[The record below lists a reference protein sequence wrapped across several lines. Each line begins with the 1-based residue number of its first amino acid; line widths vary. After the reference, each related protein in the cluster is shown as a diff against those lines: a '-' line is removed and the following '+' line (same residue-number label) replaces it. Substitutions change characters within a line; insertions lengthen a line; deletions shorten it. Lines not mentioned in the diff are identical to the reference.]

1 MMSNNDWYVVIVLG
15 LVGYWGTSAI
25 IRFFKKENDWTSSQK
40 NYSEEARSSESKNQ
54 NNDAWYLVLDVPQNA
69 SLDEVRLA
77 YKRKISMYHPD
88 KVSNMGPEFNEIA
101 QQKTKQINAA
111 YDDAIK
117 QFNS

>member
-1 MMSNNDWYVVIVLG
+1 M
-15 LVGYWGTSAI
+15 
-25 IRFFKKENDWTSSQK
+25 RPP
-40 NYSEEARSSESKNQ
+40 ESKNS
-54 NNDAWYLVLDVPQNA
+54 DWHLVLDVPQNA